1 MLPLPISRSNV
12 GLDEKPNQFDPQT
25 LAKRLIDMALVKAQE
40 SQTELSAGYI
50 AGLLHAANLIKEDSN
65 D

>member
-1 MLPLPISRSNV
+1 MIQ
-12 GLDEKPNQFDPQT
+12 PNQFDPQA

-40 SQTELSAGYI
+40 PQTELSAGYI